1 LRNIIAARW
10 PLPSYVASVRRR
22 FGHHPNVDP
31 SKLDA
36 YVAEARSRIQNA
48 RQLPGFRKFYLAVNR
63 ERARTVHIT
72 FWDTQEQ
79 HVPGD
84 PNPEN
89 LARLQTEFGLQPE
102 AVVVFEVVDGSA
114 KRVLLRE

>member
-1 LRNIIAARW
+1 M
-10 PLPSYVASVRRR
+10 RRMYIR
-22 FGHHPNVDP
+22 LTQGNLDP

-36 YVAEARSRIQNA
+36 YVTEIRSRMQHA
-48 RQLPGFRKFYLAVNR
+48 RQLPGFRKSYLTVNR
-63 ERARTVHIT
+63 ERARAVNIT

-79 HVPGD
+79 VPGD

-102 AVVVFEVVDGSA
+102 EIGIFEVVDE
-114 KRVLLRE
+114 V